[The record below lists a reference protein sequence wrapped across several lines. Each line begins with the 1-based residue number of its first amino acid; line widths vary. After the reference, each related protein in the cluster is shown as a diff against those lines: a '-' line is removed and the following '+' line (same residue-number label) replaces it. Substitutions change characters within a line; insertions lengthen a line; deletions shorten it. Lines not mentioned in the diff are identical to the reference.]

1 MQKKTISL
9 DVKAVEKII
18 GELTFVL
25 TSMDRLGSAQLPKEV
40 EMQWMHSFLRDGDVT
55 RKLAGIRTIISIA
68 LDEIL
73 SDEEQEPMNERIGK
87 IKPWPLPFDQQA

>member
-1 MQKKTISL
+1 MQSKTISL

-18 GELTFVL
+18 GDLSFML

-40 EMQWMHSFLRDGDVT
+40 EMQWMHSFLRDGDVF

-68 LDEIL
+68 LDEVF
-73 SDEEQEPMNERIGK
+73 SEEEDEAMNERLEN
-87 IKPWPLPFDQQA
+87 IKPWPLPS